1 MSEKRSFK
9 KKMQTKDVFDQS
21 KSPSRGPRK
30 KGEEQYRTSLQEEIT
45 AETEMTH
52 DKTD

>member
-9 KKMQTKDVFDQS
+9 KKLQTKDVFDQS

-45 AETEMTH
+45 AETEITY